1 MVTWCPTRDVSPR
14 CLATMAV
21 ALACMDAVLIM
32 LLHDV
37 FGSSSGSA
45 IWAVYPAARHT
56 DVKVRMLVDF
66 LVERWATAPWRV
78 LDPA

>member
-45 IWAVYPAARHT
+45 IWAVYPMVLNRFCEVSAHCFLPGVRHET
-56 DVKVRMLVDF
+56 VRGVSAEA
-66 LVERWATAPWRV
+66 V
-78 LDPA
+78 